1 MATLPETITI
11 QHQEP
16 RPCWVKGRR
25 AIFHRW
31 TDTARAIVPHG
42 LPEIETDVRF
52 QLWNVHGLVEYE
64 DGTVER
70 VWPQDIQFPKHSIF
84 RDYDWDAMEHERDQA
99 AEGEPLQVER
109 ELEQLLQES
118 ETEKAP
124 ADIEMLR
131 TMHNLAKKINPLE
144 RVTTAAPETRT
155 VPTPATERNYGL
167 IGWLNGFKRAAANH
181 EEIMADAEK
190 ERGL

>member
-1 MATLPETITI
+1 MGVLNSTITI
-11 QHQEP
+11 QMQEP

-25 AIFHRW
+25 AVFHRW
-31 TDTARAIVPHG
+31 TDTARAVVPHG
-42 LPEIETDVRF
+42 LPEIETEVRY

-70 VWPQDIQFPKHSIF
+70 VWPQDIVFPKNDIF
-84 RDYDWDAMEHERDQA
+84 IDYDWNLMEHERDQA

-109 ELEQLLQES
+109 DLEELLQAVKN
-118 ETEKAP
+118 ETPP
-124 ADIEMLR
+124 ATAAVQQLATETLR
-131 TMHNLAKKINPLE
+131 TAEEPEKKPGG
-144 RVTTAAPETRT
+144 VMA
-155 VPTPATERNYGL
+155 
-167 IGWLNGFKRAAANH
+167 WLNGFKRAAAAH